1 MQTAGIICEFNPF
14 HEGHAYLIRQAKEQ
28 GADTVVAL
36 MSGDF
41 VQRGEPA
48 VRSKYDRTRQALEG
62 GADLVFELPVRY
74 ALASAGDFALGGI
87 LALKSL
93 GFVTD
98 LYFGSECG
106 DMEPL
111 MALAKT
117 LEQETDHFSTLLQ
130 EALKKGLS
138 YPAAR
143 SYALSQ
149 CTDLPESLYS
159 EPNNILGIEYC
170 RAIHRLGA
178 SITPH
183 TIRRQGLHY
192 HDAILPDTGTLADSN
207 SADLHHVSLEENN
220 SNFHAVY
227 PSATALR
234 QKIYTEDTPHLCL
247 NDCSAAIGMFLLQLQ
262 HELPQPSENGL
273 LAPGNEP
280 LAPGKRP
287 PSHGNGLLSHGNGPL
302 TPGKDLSPSLIA
314 RIKKFIPDYTSAETF
329 IHDCQTRA
337 FTESRI
343 RRALL
348 QSVIGIGQT
357 THTMPYLRL
366 LGIKKG
372 SGKLLKKLP
381 ESSSFHILTKLA
393 ADEKK
398 LDAHAR
404 ALLQTDIFASH
415 WYRQMWQM
423 KYGGRLPG
431 EYQRS
436 VILME
441 G

>member
-48 VRSKYDRTRQALEG
+48 VRSKYNRTRQALEG

-106 DMEPL
+106 DMESL
-111 MALAKT
+111 MTLAKM
-117 LEQETDHFSTLLQ
+117 LEQETDHFSALLQ

-192 HDAILPDTGTLADSN
+192 HDVILPDTGTPADST
-207 SADLHHVSLEENN
+207 SANLHHISLEEN
-220 SNFHAVY
+220 NFHAVY

-234 QKIYTEDTPHLCL
+234 QKIYAEDTPHLCL
-247 NDCSAAIGMFLLQLQ
+247 NDCSAAIGIFLLQLQ
-262 HELPQPSENGL
+262 HELPQSSEN
-273 LAPGNEP
+273 
-280 LAPGKRP
+280 R
-287 PSHGNGLLSHGNGPL
+287 LLS
-302 TPGKDLSPSLIA
+302 PGKDLTPALTA
-314 RIKKFIPDYTSAETF
+314 RIKNSIPNYTSAETF

-348 QSVIGIGQT
+348 QSVIGIEQT

-366 LGIKKG
+366 LGMKKG
-372 SGKLLKKLP
+372 SGKLLKNLP
-381 ESSSFHILTKLA
+381 KSSSFHILTKLA

-398 LDAHAR
+398 LGAHAR
-404 ALLQTDIFASH
+404 ALLQTDIFSSH

-423 KYGGRLPG
+423 KYGEQLPG

-436 VILME
+436 VISIE